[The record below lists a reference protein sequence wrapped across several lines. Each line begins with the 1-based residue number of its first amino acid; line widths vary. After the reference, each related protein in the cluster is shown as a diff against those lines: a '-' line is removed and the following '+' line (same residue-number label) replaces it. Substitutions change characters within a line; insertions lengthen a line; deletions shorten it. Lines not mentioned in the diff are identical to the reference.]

1 MADKQQNRKKQGPMG
16 GLGALGAA
24 KKDKIKERQ
33 KKLEKEQSA
42 MMKSNFYTGADK
54 EFRKMESDYKKV
66 DSGFK
71 KGENKDKIT
80 DSILFKKDPKK
91 SKRVFDEMAQSR
103 REAGRT
109 TKAKG
114 GRAGY
119 SVGGKAIKGVSKILL
134 KK

>member
-1 MADKQQNRKKQGPMG
+1 MANENKTPTKMARP
-16 GLGALGAA
+16 GLGRLA
-24 KKDKIKERQ
+24 KDKIKDRKE
-33 KKLEKEQSA
+33 KLTKEQSA

-54 EFRKMESDYKKV
+54 GFRKADSDYKKV

-71 KGENKDKIT
+71 KRKSDDNKIK
-80 DSILFKKDPKK
+80 DSIFDSSMGK
-91 SKRVFDEMAQSR
+91 SQEVFDEIKASR

-119 SVGGKAIKGVSKILL
+119 SVGGKAIRGVSKILL

>member
-1 MADKQQNRKKQGPMG
+1 MAEGTQKPGIMG
-16 GLGALGAA
+16 GLGS
-24 KKDKIKERQ
+24 KKDKIKDRKE
-33 KKLEKEQSA
+33 KLTKEQKL
-42 MMKSNFYTGADK
+42 MMKENFHTGAEK
-54 EFRKMESDYKKV
+54 GYRKAESDYKKV

-71 KGENKDKIT
+71 KRKSDDNKIK
-80 DSILFKKDPKK
+80 DSIFDSSMGK
-91 SKRVFDEMAQSR
+91 SQKVFDEIKASR

-119 SVGGKAIKGVSKILL
+119 SVGGKAIRGVSKILL

>member
-1 MADKQQNRKKQGPMG
+1 MANETRTPGPMG
-16 GLGALGAA
+16 GLGALSAV

-33 KKLEKEQSA
+33 KKLEKEQKL
-42 MMKSNFYTGADK
+42 MMKENFHTGAEK
-54 EFRKMESDYKKV
+54 GYRKAESDYKKV

-71 KGENKDKIT
+71 KRKSDDNKIK
-80 DSILFKKDPKK
+80 DSIFDSSMGK
-91 SKRVFDEMAQSR
+91 SQEVFDEIKASR

-119 SVGGKAIKGVSKILL
+119 SVGGKAIRGVSKILL